1 MSPTPSLS
9 LNELS
14 AVEAARLISGGELK
28 SVDLVASC
36 LDHIQ
41 AVEDEIGA
49 WQHLDRD
56 FALAQARMADEKR
69 QSGVDIGPL
78 HGVPVGVKDIVD
90 TRAWPTECGS
100 PILAGRQPGRDACI
114 VSLLLE
120 AGAVVMGKTVTTEFA
135 VYSPG
140 KTANPHD
147 TTRTPGGS
155 SSGSA
160 AAVAAH
166 MVPLSIG
173 SQTNGSMI
181 RPASYCG
188 IFGFKPSKGSISRDG
203 VLMLSGFLD
212 TIGVFGRSVEDVAL
226 IAEVLAVFDERDP
239 DMTPQARPR
248 LREAATSTP
257 PLTPRFAF
265 IKTPVWEQAEDDVR
279 QGFEEL
285 KQLLGDDCDEVDLP
299 EVFDNEI
306 AWHRTIMNAD
316 LAKNLGRYY
325 QDAGDKLSDI
335 LRGMIED
342 GQQYL
347 ALDYNQAIDV
357 VEVLNAGL
365 SEIFDRYDAI
375 ITPAA
380 AGEAPVGLTATG
392 SPAFCTLWTLTG
404 LPAISLPLL
413 QGGSN
418 LPVGIQ
424 VVGAR
429 GEDGRLLRTSRWL
442 AERVTKEQ

>member
-1 MSPTPSLS
+1 M
-9 LNELS
+9 
-14 AVEAARLISGGELK
+14 
-28 SVDLVASC
+28 
-36 LDHIQ
+36 
-41 AVEDEIGA
+41 
-49 WQHLDRD
+49 
-56 FALAQARMADEKR
+56 R
-69 QSGVDIGPL
+69 QSGADIGPL

-100 PILAGRQPGRDACI
+100 SILTGREAGRDAHI

-160 AAVAAH
+160 AAVAAS

-188 IFGFKPSKGSISRDG
+188 VYGFKPSKGSISRHG
-203 VLMLSGFLD
+203 VLMLSRFLD
-212 TIGVFGRSVEDVAL
+212 TIGVFGRSIEDVAL
-226 IAEVLAVFDERDP
+226 IAEILAAFDERDP
-239 DMTPQARPR
+239 DMVPRARPH
-248 LREAATSTP
+248 LRETAASAP
-257 PLTPRFAF
+257 PLPPKFAF
-265 IKTPVWEQAEDDVR
+265 VKTPVWEQAEDDVKS
-279 QGFEEL
+279 GFGEL
-285 KQLLGDDCDEVDLP
+285 TELLGDDCDEVDLP
-299 EVFDNEI
+299 EVFDDEI
-306 AWHRTIMNAD
+306 AWHRTIMHAD

-325 QDAGDKLSDI
+325 HDAGDKLSDR

-342 GQQYL
+342 GRRYL
-347 ALDYNQAIDV
+347 ALDYNQAIEV

-365 SEIFDRYDAI
+365 AEIFDRYDAI

-380 AGEAPVGLTATG
+380 AGEAPVGLANTG
-392 SPAFCTLWTLTG
+392 NPAFCTLWTLTG

-413 QGGSN
+413 QGGSS
-418 LPVGIQ
+418 LPVGVQ

-429 GEDGRLLRTSRWL
+429 GEDGRLLRTSSWL
-442 AERVTKEQ
+442 AKRVSEEQ